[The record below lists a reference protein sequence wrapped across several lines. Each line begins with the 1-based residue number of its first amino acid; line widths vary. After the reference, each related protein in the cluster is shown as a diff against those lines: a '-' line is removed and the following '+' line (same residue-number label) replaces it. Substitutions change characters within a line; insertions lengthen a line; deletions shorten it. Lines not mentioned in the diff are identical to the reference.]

1 MARSGH
7 THVSRI
13 DQPDKNNYGWYVRIR
28 REGSTTAKFFR
39 DSKYG
44 TRTKALKA
52 AIVFRDQLLANL
64 KLPASKRK
72 VLHRSGRNTSGI
84 VGVAR
89 RTMRRRDGRTAG
101 SYWVATWSPGNGK
114 TARKLFSI
122 AELGER
128 GALLAACACR
138 RDREREIYGEELR
151 ENWAAAA
158 KMLLSF

>member
-13 DQPDKNNYGWYVRIR
+13 DQPDKNNHGWYVRIR
-28 REGSTTAKFFR
+28 REGVTTSKFFR

-52 AIVFRDQLLANL
+52 AIAFRDQLLANF

-72 VLHRSGRNTSGI
+72 VLHRAGRNTSGI

-89 RTMRRRDGRTAG
+89 RTMRRRDGRPGG

-158 KMLLSF
+158 KVLLSL

>member
-7 THVSRI
+7 RHVSRI
-13 DQPDKNNYGWYVRIR
+13 DQPEKNNHGWYVRVR
-28 REGSTTAKFFR
+28 REGATTSKFFR

-44 TRTKALKA
+44 TQAKALRG
-52 AIVFRDQLLANL
+52 AIAFRDELLKHL
-64 KLPASKRK
+64 SLPPSKRK
-72 VLHRSGRNTSGI
+72 VALHTGRNTSGI

-89 RTMRRRDGRTAG
+89 RTMRRRDGRSGG

-138 RDREREIYGEELR
+138 RDREREIYGEEIK

-158 KMLLSF
+158 KVLLNL

>member
-89 RTMRRRDGRTAG
+89 RTMRRRRDGWRTFGRRGG
-101 SYWVATWSPGNGK
+101 ST
-114 TARKLFSI
+114 T
-122 AELGER
+122 
-128 GALLAACACR
+128 GALIARSDGFCVLIATR
-138 RDREREIYGEELR
+138 
-151 ENWAAAA
+151 
-158 KMLLSF
+158 